1 MALRR
6 FMREWPVVPLAILV
20 MLGVFAASA
29 GLISGYDPSSGVLI
43 DRNLPPAWDS
53 EGSSAHLLGTDPLG
67 RDIMTRVMHGARI
80 SLMVAA
86 IVLSA
91 GAIGGTTLGMVSGWF
106 GGMVDEIIQRFVE
119 FTYALPFILVALV
132 IVIVLGQS
140 LEVVIGLLVVFSW
153 SGFTRLVR
161 GETLQIKTR
170 DYVMAAQV
178 AGASTTR
185 ILMRHVLPGVVSTVM
200 VLISLSVGSL
210 IITESVL
217 SYLGV
222 GIPPPTPAWGLMV
235 AEGRNYINDAW
246 WVSFFPGLAIF
257 FTVLA
262 FNFLGDWLRDRFDP
276 RLRQLI

>member
-1 MALRR
+1 MAFRR
-6 FMREWPVVPLAILV
+6 FMREWPVVPVAILV
-20 MLGVFAASA
+20 VLGVFAAFA
-29 GLISGYDPSSGVLI
+29 GVISGYDPGSGVLI
-43 DRNLPPAWDS
+43 DRNLPPAWDL

-67 RDIMTRVMHGARI
+67 RDIMTRVMHGARV
-80 SLMVAA
+80 SLMVAG
-86 IVLSA
+86 IVLTA

-119 FTYALPFILVALV
+119 FTYALPFILIALV

-200 VLISLSVGSL
+200 VLMSLSVGSL

-235 AEGRNYINDAW
+235 AGGRNYISDAW

-257 FTVLA
+257 FTVVA

>member
-1 MALRR
+1 
-6 FMREWPVVPLAILV
+6 MREWPVVPLAILV

-80 SLMVAA
+80 SLMVAG

-91 GAIGGTTLGMVSGWF
+91 GAVGGTTLGMVSGWF
-106 GGMVDEIIQRFVE
+106 GGVVDDIIQRFVE

-132 IVIVLGQS
+132 VVIVIGQS

-153 SGFTRLVR
+153 NGFTRLVR

-210 IITESVL
+210 IMTESVL

-276 RLRQLI
+276 MLRQLI

>member
-6 FMREWPVVPLAILV
+6 FMREWPVVPVAILV
-20 MLGVFAASA
+20 VLAVFAAFA
-29 GLISGYDPSSGVLI
+29 GLISGYDPASGVLI
-43 DRNLPPAWDS
+43 DRNLPPAWDL

-161 GETLQIKTR
+161 GQTLQIKTH

-235 AEGRNYINDAW
+235 AEGRNYITDAW